1 MFLSLIY
8 KITKGECSLVAWQ
21 VRTQHCHCCCLDY
34 CCGSGSIPGP
44 GTSRCC
50 GHCQKKKK
58 KSLRDRCTTFIFVFN
73 TTLESIYLTNYL
85 FLQFSFHLIFC
96 APAIDKVKGDQICGD
111 LLISLFQTLVICQ

>member
-1 MFLSLIY
+1 MFPGSLAGKDSALSLLLF
-8 KITKGECSLVAWQ
+8 GLLLWLRFDPRPRNFQMLWA
-21 VRTQHCHCCCLDY
+21 L
-34 CCGSGSIPGP
+34 P
-44 GTSRCC
+44 
-50 GHCQKKKK
+50 KKKK

-111 LLISLFQTLVICQ
+111 LLISLF

>member
-1 MFLSLIY
+1 M
-8 KITKGECSLVAWQ
+8 AQ
-21 VRTQHCHCCCLDY
+21 VRSQAQELPDAV
-34 CCGSGSIPGP
+34 GIA
-44 GTSRCC
+44 
-50 GHCQKKKK
+50 KKKK

-111 LLISLFQTLVICQ
+111 LLISLF